1 MSNVLEEVVDL
12 TTLNIMRSTRAML
25 MKFCIVSTPRCQ
37 VLIWVCKVFYLF
49 RQNFAC
55 EKVKG
60 NIMKRQKTSGLK
72 HFSLPRYSK
81 NGLHNENM
89 FPPQFTTS
97 LKVTWKTIT
106 FLKFWLAMY
115 KFTFTFTFTL
125 LYMTVHFLSCL
136 NFLNLIYL
144 YLLRKGA
151 HKTYLFFRPERCT

>member
-1 MSNVLEEVVDL
+1 ML
-12 TTLNIMRSTRAML
+12 TLQDVRFLFGCAKYFTCFGKILRVKRLKVILWKDKKLQVLNI
-25 MKFCIVSTPRCQ
+25 FRCQ
-37 VLIWVCKVFYLF
+37 DI
-49 RQNFAC
+49 
-55 EKVKG
+55 
-60 NIMKRQKTSGLK
+60 
-72 HFSLPRYSK
+72 PK